1 MTINT
6 SIEERLSA
14 VEIALT
20 QLQKQIVAP
29 QPMNWLE
36 QITGSFKNDSAFE
49 ELLAYGRVIRQGDE
63 SILETPEEL

>member
-1 MTINT
+1 
-6 SIEERLSA
+6 
-14 VEIALT
+14 
-20 QLQKQIVAP
+20 
-29 QPMNWLE
+29 MNWLE